1 MRSAAAAEFSV
12 PPSLPY
18 LERLMPAKQIVAGRP
33 YVMFT
38 SVQLQ
43 STIYD
48 FFSLLYKT
56 SWNYCFLSIW
66 LKDNVSLD

>member
-1 MRSAAAAEFSV
+1 MRSVAAAEFSV

-18 LERLMPAKQIVAGRP
+18 LERLMPADFVAALGRP

-43 STIYD
+43 STIYY
-48 FFSLLYKT
+48 FF
-56 SWNYCFLSIW
+56 FLCYTRQAGIIVFRQ
-66 LKDNVSLD
+66 LG